1 MKAIILDREK
11 KIKLLEALR
20 RGSIE
25 HDEVNELFP
34 LDMSEEE
41 IKAELEK
48 FWAQDHEEICE
59 SLKRR
64 GLCDCQ
70 K

>member
-1 MKAIILDREK
+1 MKTIILDRAK
-11 KIKLLEALR
+11 KIMLIEALR
-20 RGSIE
+20 RGSIDRE
-25 HDEVNELFP
+25 EVMELFP
-34 LDMSEEE
+34 MDMSEEE
-41 IKAELEK
+41 ITAELEK
-48 FWAQDHEEICE
+48 FWAQDYEEICE

>member
-25 HDEVNELFP
+25 YDEVHELFP

-41 IKAELEK
+41 ITAELERHWK
-48 FWAQDHEEICE
+48 IEHEEICAFFQ
-59 SLKRR
+59 RC
-64 GLCDCQ
+64 GLCDRR
-70 K
+70 